1 MYLGEWDFMYIHEC
15 EKKREREGKLISF
28 CIPSMGFEK
37 MLYQMIIKY
46 IMAILNAF
54 ILFIHLLTHLITYH
68 VVA

>member
-1 MYLGEWDFMYIHEC
+1 
-15 EKKREREGKLISF
+15 
-28 CIPSMGFEK
+28 